1 MNTFHYSTACRQILG
16 DLYTPVSTYLKVR
29 DLYPQSAL
37 MESSDY
43 HSHDNSRSFIAL
55 NPIASIDI
63 SHGTVTAQYPDGTQ
77 ESREINENYPA
88 EQAFNDFL
96 SRFTVTGDKQE
107 FCGLYG
113 YTSFNAV
120 RYFEHI
126 EIKDCM
132 QEKNDAPD
140 ILYILY
146 KYVIAF
152 DHFNNTMTLIELVEN
167 RILSTNW
174 NASSETTTSPPT
186 ISVPW
191 VKPSARSRTMNIKP
205 TSAKAL
211 PTAYGATC
219 SKSY

>member
-96 SRFTVTGDKQE
+96 SRFTVTGD
-107 FCGLYG
+107 
-113 YTSFNAV
+113 
-120 RYFEHI
+120 
-126 EIKDCM
+126 
-132 QEKNDAPD
+132 
-140 ILYILY
+140 
-146 KYVIAF
+146 
-152 DHFNNTMTLIELVEN
+152 
-167 RILSTNW
+167 
-174 NASSETTTSPPT
+174 
-186 ISVPW
+186 
-191 VKPSARSRTMNIKP
+191 
-205 TSAKAL
+205 
-211 PTAYGATC
+211 
-219 SKSY
+219 